1 MDKNMEDVEK
11 RVEWLHC
18 ENYSAAGDIFGEPQK
33 TCRVGDDYQAQIP
46 SLMSKNKLLQLICHD
61 VKTDVENH
69 FEFGLSI
76 PVTWIHNHHKD
87 KKETMEIQAAG
98 ESGILGSRA
107 DNSWVPVPCSSSE
120 ESWNVLERESFLLGL
135 YIFGKNFRAVN
146 KFLGNKGMPDVLS
159 YYYGK
164 FYKSAEHQ
172 TWSMYLKTRSRKSV
186 PGKKI
191 FKGWKRQELLSRL
204 LPNITDECK
213 TSLTQVISSYD
224 DGKLSFENYVLTLRD
239 IIGINHLVEAVA
251 IGNENMD
258 LATKTKKRVR
268 RNKKPYS
275 VCSSSFKTE
284 EIANIL
290 KDSIGFSKESL
301 DDLFW
306 EAVWPRLLAKGWHS
320 EQPRNYACQTSKNP
334 LVFLAPGIVKFSRR
348 SLEKGSQ
355 YFDSITDV
363 LNKVASEPHLLEHKS
378 NQEGIV
384 KPHAK
389 QSSKDEQDLVK
400 YTIVDTALV
409 GLVKVRKLSS
419 LPFFEPAHIQASS
432 SVSGETEQ
440 IITEESKKEDENHHT
455 VVESPDCETS
465 AINKDTA
472 NPVLSVIGD
481 NKMDRSAEGQ
491 PVRKLKVVF
500 QRKPKRH
507 QVCNIRNDSS
517 SSEDAAVN
525 DQRSMK
531 NCRGI
536 VIDLN
541 NPRVGAVSD
550 DENSVSFSKPF
561 DLTEKTSK
569 EAELPSPSA
578 NGPRQSTR
586 NRPLTTKALEALAN
600 GFLYPKKRRGAEDT
614 TSRCVRTKTALVSS
628 CGARYNE
635 NRVDGVLNGSSHMVT
650 ESPK

>member
-1 MDKNMEDVEK
+1 MDKIVEDVEK

-18 ENYSAAGDIFGEPQK
+18 ENYFAAGDIFGEPQK

-46 SLMSKNKLLQLICHD
+46 SLMSKNELLQLICHD
-61 VKTDVENH
+61 VKTDVKNH

-76 PVTWIHNHHKD
+76 PVTWN
-87 KKETMEIQAAG
+87 
-98 ESGILGSRA
+98 
-107 DNSWVPVPCSSSE
+107 
-120 ESWNVLERESFLLGL
+120 
-135 YIFGKNFRAVN
+135 
-146 KFLGNKGMPDVLS
+146 
-159 YYYGK
+159 
-164 FYKSAEHQ
+164 
-172 TWSMYLKTRSRKSV
+172 RSRKSV

-204 LPNITDECK
+204 LPKITNECK
-213 TSLTQVISSYD
+213 TSLTKVISSYD

-239 IIGINHLVEAVA
+239 IMGINYLVEAVA
-251 IGNENMD
+251 IGNEKMD

-275 VCSSSFKTE
+275 ACSSSFKTE

-290 KDSIGFSKESL
+290 KDSIGFSEESL

-320 EQPRNYACQTSKNP
+320 EQPRNYACQTSKNS

-363 LNKVASEPHLLEHKS
+363 LNKVASEPQLLDHKP
-378 NQEGIV
+378 NQDGMV
-384 KPHAK
+384 KRHAK
-389 QSSKDEQDLVK
+389 RGSEDEQDLVK
-400 YTIVDTALV
+400 CTIVDTALV

-419 LPFFEPAHIQASS
+419 LPVFEPAHIQASS
-432 SVSGETEQ
+432 SVIGETEQ
-440 IITEESKKEDENHHT
+440 IMTEESKMEDDQNHHT
-455 VVESPDCETS
+455 VVESPDCETR

-472 NPVLSVIGD
+472 NP
-481 NKMDRSAEGQ
+481 
-491 PVRKLKVVF
+491 VVF

-507 QVCNIRNDSS
+507 QVCNTRNDSS
-517 SSEDAAVN
+517 SSEDAAVK
-525 DQRSMK
+525 DQRPMK
-531 NCRGI
+531 KCRGI
-536 VIDLN
+536 VINLN

-550 DENSVSFSKPF
+550 DENLVSFSKPF
-561 DLTEKTSK
+561 DLTEKTRK

-600 GFLYPKKRRGAEDT
+600 GFLNPKKRRGAEDT

-628 CGARYNE
+628 CGARYSE
-635 NRVDGVLNGSSHMVT
+635 NRVDGLYNGSSHMVT
-650 ESPK
+650 SPK